1 MSKTYYDRYHPVY
14 IAYTAILNGDN
25 SKVKELPEDIQQ
37 VLNTG
42 IKYLDSGLSA
52 YQCSQITELPSA
64 FHAELKRLRNKHNRQ
79 GTYKI
84 KYFAGD
90 FLNVLSQ
97 EESISVKEI
106 AGKVGC
112 SPAIAA
118 THISKLKKAQ
128 KVEYTISGKVTI
140 LKAV

>member
-1 MSKTYYDRYHPVY
+1 MNRTYYDKYHPVY
-14 IAYTAILNGDN
+14 IAYTAMLNGDD
-25 SKVKELPEDIQQ
+25 SKIKKLPADIQQ
-37 VLNTG
+37 MLNTG

-52 YQCSQITELPSA
+52 YQCAQITGLPSA
-64 FHAELKRLRNKHNRQ
+64 FHAELKRIKNKHNKQ

-84 KYFAGD
+84 KYFAED

-97 EESISVKEI
+97 EENISVKEI

-118 THISKLKKAQ
+118 THISKLKRLK
-128 KVEYTISGKVTI
+128 KVEYAMSGKVTI